1 MMRGEVMR
9 ESAIRMLQAMK
20 RGHSVTPM
28 NGPLLCGTTA
38 VSQRFQELR
47 DAVGV
52 TEVITSERVPGH
64 RYHRYY
70 IKGAAKKL
78 TKQTSGPVVVS
89 SYVRN
94 PIAEAPT
101 DNQLVMFFGAC

>member
-1 MMRGEVMR
+1 
-9 ESAIRMLQAMK
+9 MLQAMK

-28 NGPLLCGTTA
+28 NGPILCGTTA

-47 DAVGV
+47 DEVGV

-70 IKGAAKKL
+70 IKGAL
-78 TKQTSGPVVVS
+78 NTSTKAHNQDVTVSAHTRKAPVRCESTMDLFV
-89 SYVRN
+89 
-94 PIAEAPT
+94 
-101 DNQLVMFFGAC
+101 